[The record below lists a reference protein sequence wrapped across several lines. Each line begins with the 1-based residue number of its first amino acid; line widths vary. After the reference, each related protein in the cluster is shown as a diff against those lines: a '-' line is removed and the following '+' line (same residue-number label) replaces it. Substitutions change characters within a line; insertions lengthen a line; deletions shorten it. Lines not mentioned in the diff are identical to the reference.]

1 MKKIVVTAIAILM
14 AVATF
19 AQNGESIYRKYS
31 GKPGV
36 TGVYISPAM
45 FRMMGS
51 LPLEEMVDGQD
62 LAPLIKQMNGF
73 YLIEVSD
80 AAMAGEVE
88 ADVRRLLS
96 SNKFELLMEVKDEG
110 NTVKMMSLT
119 EGDYVKSFVMTC
131 IEENETVFICL
142 DGDILKSDLD
152 NFIASQVK

>member
-1 MKKIVVTAIAILM
+1 MKKIIVTAIAILM
-14 AVATF
+14 AVAMF
-19 AQNGESIYRKYS
+19 AHNGESIYRKYS

-80 AAMAGEVE
+80 AAIAGEVE

-119 EGDYVKSFVMTC
+119 EGDYVKSFVISC

>member
-1 MKKIVVTAIAILM
+1 MKKIIVTAIAILM
-14 AVATF
+14 AVAMF

-51 LPLEEMVDGQD
+51 LPLEEMVDGQE

-73 YLIEVSD
+73 YLIEVFD
-80 AAMAGEVE
+80 AAIAGEVE

-119 EGDYVKSFVMTC
+119 EGDYVKSFVISC

>member
-1 MKKIVVTAIAILM
+1 MKKIIVTVIAILM
-14 AVATF
+14 AVAMF

-80 AAMAGEVE
+80 AAIAGEVE

-119 EGDYVKSFVMTC
+119 EGDYVKSFVIAC

>member
-1 MKKIVVTAIAILM
+1 MKKIIVTAIAILM
-14 AVATF
+14 AVAMF

-80 AAMAGEVE
+80 AAIAGEVE

-110 NTVKMMSLT
+110 NAVKMMSLT
-119 EGDYVKSFVMTC
+119 EGDYVKSFVISC

>member
-1 MKKIVVTAIAILM
+1 MKKIIVTAIAILR
-14 AVATF
+14 AVAMF

-80 AAMAGEVE
+80 AAIAGEVE

-119 EGDYVKSFVMTC
+119 EGDYVKSFVISC

>member
-1 MKKIVVTAIAILM
+1 MKKIIVTVIAILM
-14 AVATF
+14 AVAMF

-62 LAPLIKQMNGF
+62 LAPLIKSMKGF

-80 AAMAGEVE
+80 VILPRVSARRCSVCFL
-88 ADVRRLLS
+88 RRL
-96 SNKFELLMEVKDEG
+96 
-110 NTVKMMSLT
+110 T
-119 EGDYVKSFVMTC
+119 SF
-131 IEENETVFICL
+131 
-142 DGDILKSDLD
+142 
-152 NFIASQVK
+152 

>member
-1 MKKIVVTAIAILM
+1 MKKIIVTAIAILM
-14 AVATF
+14 AVAMF

-62 LAPLIKQMNGF
+62 LAPLIKQMNSF

-80 AAMAGEVE
+80 AAIAGEVE

-119 EGDYVKSFVMTC
+119 EGDYVKSFVISC

>member
-1 MKKIVVTAIAILM
+1 M
-14 AVATF
+14 AVLLPLAAF
-19 AQNGESIYRKYS
+19 SQSGKSIYNKYS
-31 GKPGV
+31 DCEGV
-36 TGVYISPAM
+36 SAVYISPAM

-80 AAMAGEVE
+80 AAIAGEVE

-119 EGDYVKSFVMTC
+119 EGDYVKSFVIAC

>member
-1 MKKIVVTAIAILM
+1 MKKIIVTVIAILM
-14 AVATF
+14 AVAMF
-19 AQNGESIYRKYS
+19 AHNGESIYRKYS
-31 GKPGV
+31 RKPGV

-80 AAMAGEVE
+80 AAIAGEVE

-119 EGDYVKSFVMTC
+119 EGDYVKSFVISC

>member
-1 MKKIVVTAIAILM
+1 MKKIIVTAIAILM
-14 AVATF
+14 AVAMF
-19 AQNGESIYRKYS
+19 AHSGESIYRKYS

-80 AAMAGEVE
+80 AAIAGEVE

-119 EGDYVKSFVMTC
+119 EGDYVKSFVISC

>member
-1 MKKIVVTAIAILM
+1 MKKIIVTAIAILM
-14 AVATF
+14 AVAMF

-80 AAMAGEVE
+80 AAIAGEVE

-119 EGDYVKSFVMTC
+119 EGDYVKSFVISC

>member
-1 MKKIVVTAIAILM
+1 MKKIIVTAIAILM
-14 AVATF
+14 AVAMF

-45 FRMMGS
+45 FRMMGR

-80 AAMAGEVE
+80 AAIAGEVE

-119 EGDYVKSFVMTC
+119 EGDYVKSFVISC